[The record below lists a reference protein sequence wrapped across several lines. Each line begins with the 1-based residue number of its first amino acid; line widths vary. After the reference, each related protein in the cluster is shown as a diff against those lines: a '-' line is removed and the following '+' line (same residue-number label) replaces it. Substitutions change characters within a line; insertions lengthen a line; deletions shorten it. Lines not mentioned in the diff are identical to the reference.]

1 MGISVN
7 TNTVSLSE
15 RADRFEEHQIQEL
28 ENRIIARSLVAQ
40 LEEGSQPVY
49 RRGKL
54 KPGTHLLMGEDPR
67 LPKMPEKPKFM
78 DFVRLRFS
86 IGGQQHLLQSARL
99 AKKNGLPEKIIL
111 ACLLHDVAVSGFIRS
126 DHGYWGAALIEPYV
140 DEEISWA
147 VRMHQCC
154 RFFPDADVG
163 YEYPE
168 AYRRMFGDEYQP
180 EQYIVNEYKRVRK
193 HKWYMTARQI
203 CMNDLYAF
211 DPDVHVEWEEF
222 EDILGRGFKQPRE
235 GLGNDNTSA
244 SHMWRT
250 LRRPSNAL

>member
-1 MGISVN
+1 MNQNID
-7 TNTVSLSE
+7 TISLSE
-15 RADRFEEHQIQEL
+15 YADKLEHQQIKEL
-28 ENRIIARSLVAQ
+28 EGKIIARSLVSQ
-40 LEEGSQPVY
+40 LEEGRQPTY
-49 RRGKL
+49 KRGKTV
-54 KPGTHLLMGEDPR
+54 PGVHLMMGDDPR
-67 LPKMPEKPKFM
+67 LPEMPEKPTFM

-99 AKKNGLPEKIIL
+99 AQNAGLPEKIVL

-140 DEEISWA
+140 DEEVSWA
-147 VRMHQCC
+147 IRMHQCC
-154 RFFPDADVG
+154 RFFADPDVG

-168 AYRRMFGDEYQP
+168 MYHRMFGEGYLP
-180 EQYIVNEYKRVRK
+180 EPYIVAEYERARK

-203 CMNDLYAF
+203 CMNDLYSFNA
-211 DPDVHVEWEEF
+211 DILVEWEEF
-222 EDILGRGFKQPRE
+222 EDVLGRGFREPHE
-235 GLGNDNTSA
+235 GLGNDSTSA